1 MIRYFLTACA
11 IAFGFPAFAI
21 APCLP
26 HDEMAKFLA
35 NQFREQQRF
44 VGLDHGG
51 NMLELWFSPGGTFTA
66 LITAPGGQTCVVSAG
81 NAGNI
86 IAAEKPGVD
95 G

>member
-1 MIRYFLTACA
+1 MRIFLSVAF

-26 HDEMAKFLA
+26 HDEMANVLA
-35 NQFREQQRF
+35 DQFQEQQRF
-44 VGLDHGG
+44 VGLDQG
-51 NMLELWFSPGGTFTA
+51 
-66 LITAPGGQTCVVSAG
+66 G

-86 IAAEKPGVD
+86 IAAQPQGVD

>member
-1 MIRYFLTACA
+1 MRVFLSVAF

-44 VGLDHGG
+44 VGLDQGG
-51 NMLELWFSPGGTFTA
+51 NMLERFSPGGTFTA

-86 IAAEKPGVD
+86 IAAEKPRVD

>member
-1 MIRYFLTACA
+1 MRIFLSVAF

-44 VGLDHGG
+44 VGLDQGG

-86 IAAEKPGVD
+86 IAAQKPGVD

>member
-1 MIRYFLTACA
+1 MRIFLSVAF

-35 NQFREQQRF
+35 DQFREQQRF

-51 NMLELWFSPGGTFTA
+51 N
-66 LITAPGGQTCVVSAG
+66 
-81 NAGNI
+81 I
-86 IAAEKPGVD
+86 IAAKKPGVD